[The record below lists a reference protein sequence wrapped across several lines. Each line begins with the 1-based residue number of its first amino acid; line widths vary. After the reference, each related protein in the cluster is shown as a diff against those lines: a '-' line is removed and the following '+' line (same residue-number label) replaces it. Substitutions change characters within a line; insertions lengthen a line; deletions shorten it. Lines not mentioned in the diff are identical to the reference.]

1 MKNLFKYAASYWKAM
16 IAIVLIL
23 VVQAYC
29 DLSLPAYTSDI
40 VNVGIQQGGIG
51 DEVPRQIATEEM
63 EKLLLLVSEDDQQTV
78 MDAYTEDNTSYKK
91 EAYVLKDSVAE
102 EENTMENL
110 KDILQIPMM
119 MTSGIESGS
128 DTTKQMEDK
137 LKEQMSQGMAQS
149 MPQGADRT
157 MPEGMPQG
165 ESQAESQAVSL
176 DDMSMFDLLKMLPAE
191 QRATVVEKIEEHMS
205 EMSDTILDQAS
216 VSFCRSA
223 YKDLGMDM
231 DQTQIHYLLKTGG
244 QMAALALLGMAASI
258 MVAFLASRVGA
269 SAGRDLRS
277 GVFHKVVGFSNN
289 EFNHFSTA
297 SLITRSTNDI
307 QQIQMLIVMLLR
319 MVLYAPILAIGGV
332 LQVMKTNVSMS
343 WIIGLAVIIIAF
355 VVLLLFLVVM
365 PKFKV
370 LQNLV
375 DKLNLVTREIL
386 TGLPVIRAFSTE
398 KHEEE
403 RFDDANRTLTKTN
416 LFVNRAMTFMM
427 PVMMFVMN
435 GVSVLIVWTGAHGI
449 SDGQMQVG
457 DMMAF
462 IQYTMQIIMGFLMLC
477 MISIMLPRAAVAADR
492 VEEVLK
498 SETMIHDPKQEK
510 HFPKDGKG
518 VLTFDH
524 VSFRYPGADEDVLED
539 ITFTAK
545 PGETTAI
552 IGSTGSGKSTLVNLI
567 PRFYD
572 VTSGDI
578 TLDGVDIREVKQQ
591 ELREKLGYVPQ
602 KGVLFSGDIAS
613 NIMFGN
619 SHGSDDEMTEAAEIA
634 QATEFIDT
642 KPEKYKS
649 PISQG
654 GANVSGGQKQRL
666 SIARA
671 IAKHP
676 QVFIFDDSFS
686 ALDYKTDVTLR
697 RALAEKTSGSTVL
710 IVAQRISTIL
720 HAEQII
726 VLDEGKVA
734 GKGTH
739 AELLRNCPVYREIAE
754 SQLSRKELEAALN
767 EQTDGKEDQIHG

>member
-40 VNVGIQQGGIG
+40 VNVGIQQGGIE

-63 EKLLLLVSEDDQQTV
+63 EKLLLFVSEDDQQTV
-78 MDAYTEDNTSYKK
+78 MDAYTEDNTSYEK

-149 MPQGADRT
+149 MPQGADQT

-191 QRATVVEKIEEHMS
+191 QRATMVEKIEEQMS
-205 EMSDTILDQAS
+205 EMPDTILDQAS

-244 QMAALALLGMAASI
+244 QMAALALLGMLASI

-427 PVMMFVMN
+427 PVMMLVMN

-510 HFPKDGKG
+510 HFPEDGKG

-578 TLDGVDIREVKQQ
+578 TLDGVDIREVKQH

-619 SHGSDDEMTEAAEIA
+619 SHGSDDEMIEAAEIA

-654 GANVSGGQKQRL
+654 GSNVSGGQKQRL

-739 AELLRNCPVYREIAE
+739 AELLKNCPVYREIAE

>member
-40 VNVGIQQGGIG
+40 VNVGIQQGGIE

-63 EKLLLLVSEDDQQTV
+63 EKLLLFVSEDDQQTV

-128 DTTKQMEDK
+128 DTTKRMEDK

-149 MPQGADRT
+149 MPQGADQT
-157 MPEGMPQG
+157 MPEGMPQS
-165 ESQAESQAVSL
+165 ESQTESQAVSL

-191 QRATVVEKIEEHMS
+191 QRATMVEKIEEQMS
-205 EMSDTILDQAS
+205 EMPDTILDQAS

-403 RFDDANRTLTKTN
+403 RFDE
-416 LFVNRAMTFMM
+416 
-427 PVMMFVMN
+427 
-435 GVSVLIVWTGAHGI
+435 SV
-449 SDGQMQVG
+449 
-457 DMMAF
+457 
-462 IQYTMQIIMGFLMLC
+462 
-477 MISIMLPRAAVAADR
+477 
-492 VEEVLK
+492 
-498 SETMIHDPKQEK
+498 
-510 HFPKDGKG
+510 
-518 VLTFDH
+518 
-524 VSFRYPGADEDVLED
+524 
-539 ITFTAK
+539 
-545 PGETTAI
+545 
-552 IGSTGSGKSTLVNLI
+552 
-567 PRFYD
+567 
-572 VTSGDI
+572 
-578 TLDGVDIREVKQQ
+578 
-591 ELREKLGYVPQ
+591 
-602 KGVLFSGDIAS
+602 
-613 NIMFGN
+613 
-619 SHGSDDEMTEAAEIA
+619 
-634 QATEFIDT
+634 
-642 KPEKYKS
+642 
-649 PISQG
+649 
-654 GANVSGGQKQRL
+654 
-666 SIARA
+666 
-671 IAKHP
+671 
-676 QVFIFDDSFS
+676 
-686 ALDYKTDVTLR
+686 
-697 RALAEKTSGSTVL
+697 LAEKTAQLLGRKFSRSIITPEQFFDIVPYVMYNMEQPLGDASAIVFTLGCNATAEHTKICYSGEGSDEFFGGYNMYRNAERYGENLKNFYVGNTNIMKEDEKQKILKKYDPDVLPIELARGIYEETEGLDPLTKMSDVDIQIWLEGDIYLNVDKMSTAAGL
-710 IVAQRISTIL
+710 EIRMPLTDRRIFDIASRMPSRFKVNE
-720 HAEQII
+720 EQN
-726 VLDEGKVA
+726 KVA
-734 GKGTH
+734 FRTAAAKVLP
-739 AELLRNCPVYREIAE
+739 EEIAF
-754 SQLSRKELEAALN
+754 RKKLGFIVPIRIWMADERYNQDVQRLFHSDIAEKFFDVDAINAIFDEYVGGNSDNWRKVWTIYTFLVWY
-767 EQTDGKEDQIHG
+767 EEYFVKR

>member
-40 VNVGIQQGGIG
+40 VNVGIQQGGIK

-63 EKLLLLVSEDDQQTV
+63 EKLLLFVSEDDQQTV
-78 MDAYTEDNTSYKK
+78 MDAYAEDNTSYKK

-149 MPQGADRT
+149 MPQGADQT

-191 QRATVVEKIEEHMS
+191 QRATMVEKIEEQMS
-205 EMSDTILDQAS
+205 EMPDTILDQAS

-244 QMAALALLGMAASI
+244 QMAALALLGMVASI

-427 PVMMFVMN
+427 PVMMLVMN

-449 SDGQMQVG
+449 SDGKMQVG

-510 HFPKDGKG
+510 HFPEDGKG

-578 TLDGVDIREVKQQ
+578 TLDGVDIREVKQH

-619 SHGSDDEMTEAAEIA
+619 SHGSDDEMIEAAEIA

-654 GANVSGGQKQRL
+654 GSNVSGGQKQRL

-739 AELLRNCPVYREIAE
+739 AELLKNCPVYREIAE